1 MNPPQEFL
9 CPITMEIMMNPVV
22 MSDGHT
28 YERAAITQALARNP
42 VSPMTRQP
50 MSMNNART
58 NYALKSL
65 INSWITQNNIS
76 KQSEDQ
82 ESAPKYELEEKP
94 QPQPQPQPIRH
105 LELTEF
111 SAKSFK
117 NHLHIKITPTVI
129 QSRLPLAL
137 IAMIDVSGSMW
148 DNPCESVRGMEQ
160 INISRLELVQ
170 HALKTIIETLGDT
183 DEIVFITFHSHASIC
198 LPPTQMNS
206 AGKRTAIDVLETMN
220 PNGGTNIWD
229 ALRLGLEEGK
239 SYQGRGFNTVL
250 LLFTDG
256 EPNQNPP
263 MGIIPTLRDALVGI
277 KQTFTISTFG
287 FGYSIDSDLMENIAR
302 LGHGIYG
309 YCPDCTMVG
318 TIFINFLAAALTTIV
333 QQGELQ
339 IRTPHFQKIFDVIL
353 MNGSSRNFLVDI
365 NETDLSQIQ
374 ISFSIPITGDQF
386 NCNHIDLISIQQYS
400 LHRCAFID
408 QIYRT
413 KLIKL
418 LSENL
423 FSPEIGLQQTQLLFN
438 ELKEIQDR
446 TPYLDSLMIDLIN
459 SHPNHGQIGKAFQS
473 NYFTKW
479 GKDYLRS
486 HLRFH
491 ETEQCG
497 NFKDESL
504 QCYGGPKFVEYRT
517 HANSIF
523 LQIPFVAGR
532 IHQNSQIAVPVNA
545 AQFYDY
551 DGGCFDG
558 NAIVGLKNGTKRVRD
573 LEKGDILKDGGIV
586 ECVLETWLNH
596 PTAAVI
602 LNSVLFTPFHPIEIE
617 GQWIFPKEIGEIVT
631 IQLDSW
637 FNLIL
642 EGDKVIEL
650 NGIRAI
656 TLGHGREEGVLKH
669 PYFGTDIVVNALKKY
684 PGWLNGK
691 IRIPSPTKCQRDA
704 DGMIISLF

>member
-1 MNPPQEFL
+1 
-9 CPITMEIMMNPVV
+9 MEIMIDPVV
-22 MSDGHT
+22 MPDGHT
-28 YERAAITQALARNP
+28 YERSAITQALAVNP
-42 VSPMTRQP
+42 ISPMTRQP
-50 MSMNNART
+50 MSMSNARA

-65 INSWITQNNIS
+65 INSWITQNGASNGF
-76 KQSEDQ
+76 
-82 ESAPKYELEEKP
+82 EEKHSAVKMEVGEK
-94 QPQPQPQPIRH
+94 PQPIRH
-105 LELTEF
+105 VELSEF
-111 SAKSFK
+111 TAKSLE
-117 NHLHIKITPTVI
+117 NHIHIKITPTVI
-129 QSRLPLAL
+129 QYRLPLAL

-148 DNPCESVRGMEQ
+148 DNPCKTVRGMEE
-160 INISRLELVQ
+160 IDLSRLELVQ
-170 HALKTIIETLGDT
+170 HALKTIIEALGDT
-183 DEIVFITFHSHASIC
+183 DEIVFITFHSCASIC
-198 LPPTQMNS
+198 LPPTQMNA
-206 AGKRTAIDVLETMN
+206 AGKRAAIKVVEMMD

-229 ALRLGLEEGK
+229 ALRLGLEQGK
-239 SYQGRGFNTVL
+239 SYQGRGFNTTL

-263 MGIIPTLRDALVGI
+263 MGIVPTLRDALAGI

-287 FGYSIDSDLMENIAR
+287 FGYSIDSDLMESIAR

-318 TIFINFLAAALTTIV
+318 TIFINFLASALTTIV
-333 QQGELQ
+333 QQGELEIQ
-339 IRTPHFQKIFDVIL
+339 TSHSRTIFDVTL

-365 NETDLSQIQ
+365 DETDLSQTQ

-386 NCNHIDLISIQQYS
+386 HCRHIDPIVTEEYS
-400 LHRCAFID
+400 PDRNALID
-408 QIYRT
+408 QIYRR

-418 LSENL
+418 LSQNL
-423 FSPEIGLQQTQLLFN
+423 FSPETGLQQTQLLFT
-438 ELKEIQDR
+438 ELKEISNR

-459 SHPNHGQIGKAFQS
+459 PHPNHGQIEKAFES

-517 HANSIF
+517 HANAIF
-523 LQIPFVAGR
+523 LDIPFVSGR
-532 IHQNSQIAVPVNA
+532 MHQTFQAFQTAQTTQTAVHVNA

-558 NAIVGLKNGTKRVRD
+558 DAMVALKVGTKRARD
-573 LEKGDILKDGGIV
+573 LTKGDILKDGGVV
-586 ECVLETWLNH
+586 ECVLETWLNR
-596 PTAAVI
+596 PTAAVT
-602 LNSVLFTPFHPIEIE
+602 LNSVLFTPFHPVEIE
-617 GQWIFPKEIGEIVT
+617 GQWIFPKEIGAIVNVR
-631 IQLDSW
+631 LDSW
-637 FNLIL
+637 FNLVL
-642 EGDKVIEL
+642 RGDKVVEL

-691 IRIPSPTKCQRDA
+691 IRIPSPSKCQRDA
-704 DGMIISLF
+704 DGMIVSLF